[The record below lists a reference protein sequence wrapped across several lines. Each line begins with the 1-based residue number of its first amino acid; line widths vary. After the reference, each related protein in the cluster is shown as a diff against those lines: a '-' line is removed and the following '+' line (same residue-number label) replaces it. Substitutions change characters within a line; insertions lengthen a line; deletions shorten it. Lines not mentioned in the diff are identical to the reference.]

1 MGALE
6 IDSPKSDSHSAIVAC
21 LPTSQKLWT
30 VLSSKDNPTIPQCR
44 GRSLFDR
51 IHMTRWT
58 LTAARGLQGSTTV
71 LAWDTYASDASPGH
85 RSGTFIPTWTKT
97 RSRRSPKSSIRPSKS
112 HALEMWYKPLRPR
125 IWCSRAAGKEGKED
139 SKVYRQGKE
148 EGHLPVTLYR
158 LPVIAGAGFEPAT
171 FGL

>member
-44 GRSLFDR
+44 GRKSPRSNSHDTPDSDCRAQLAGPG
-51 IHMTRWT
+51 
-58 LTAARGLQGSTTV
+58 AALPC
-71 LAWDTYASDASPGH
+71 DTYASDASPGH